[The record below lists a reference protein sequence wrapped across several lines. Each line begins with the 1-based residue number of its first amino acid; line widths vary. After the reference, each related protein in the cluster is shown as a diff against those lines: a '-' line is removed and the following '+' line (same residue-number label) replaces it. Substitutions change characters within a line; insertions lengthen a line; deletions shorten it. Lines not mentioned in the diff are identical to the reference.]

1 MGGCC
6 IRSSSNKTLLLDMS
20 TLKLNNIFNQ
30 TSLVAAILYSIV
42 ATAGLFY
49 VNLGGAFL
57 SAFVDGLGVQRD
69 VAGFIVS
76 SNKYGAAFGAL
87 LATFVVKKLEWR
99 PTLRKLFFLLI
110 IVDLISTQIQNPQLL
125 ILLRFLHGTIGGL
138 SVGFG
143 LSLIARTYNPDKIF
157 GMLLVVQYSFGSIG
171 IWAVPR
177 MVDAFGY
184 AAVFGALIS
193 FTLMTLLI
201 LPLVP
206 NVQNSPEKDRL
217 QNIFFIP
224 LDKFLFFALAALF
237 LFQAS
242 NMGVADYAFELGKD
256 IGLRNTEISNIL
268 TIANIISIS
277 GGALVYLIGT
287 KFGRTIP
294 LVIGITISAIFTFL
308 LHYSENITVYFI
320 ANSVTGIAWGFT
332 IPYILGLCASFDK
345 YGQMAA
351 LAGFISKMGLATGP
365 LIGSLFIIDY
375 GIDFIINVAVL
386 SLIFAMFASW
396 YSSKKGINNE

>member
-1 MGGCC
+1 MNT
-6 IRSSSNKTLLLDMS
+6 I
-20 TLKLNNIFNQ
+20 KLNNTFAQ
-30 TSLVAAILYSIV
+30 SSLMAAILYSII

-69 VAGFIVS
+69 VAGYIVS
-76 SNKYGAAFGAL
+76 ANKYGAAFGAL

-99 PTLRKLFFLLI
+99 YILRRLFFCLI
-110 IVDLISTQIQNPQLL
+110 VVDLISTQIQNPQTL

-143 LSLIARTYNPDKIF
+143 LSIIARTYNPDKIF

-177 MVDAFGY
+177 MVESFGY
-184 AAVFGALIS
+184 SAVFAALII
-193 FTLMTLLI
+193 FTIMAILI

-206 NVQNSPEKDRL
+206 NVKKVSVETDSL
-217 QNIFFIP
+217 NIFNIP
-224 LDKFLFFALAALF
+224 IGKFLFLALVGLF

-256 IGLRNTEISNIL
+256 IGLENTEISNIL
-268 TIANIISIS
+268 TIANVISIS

-287 KFGRTIP
+287 KFGRTLP
-294 LVIGITISAIFTFL
+294 LIIGISVSAIFTFL
-308 LHYSENITVYFI
+308 LHYSDNISIYFI
-320 ANSVTGIAWGFT
+320 ANTVTGIAWGFS
-332 IPYILGLCASFDK
+332 IPYILGLCSTFDSH
-345 YGQMAA
+345 GQMAA
-351 LAGFISKMGLATGP
+351 LAGFVSKMGLATGP

-375 GIDFIINVAVL
+375 GIELIINIAVFSLVVAM
-386 SLIFAMFASW
+386 IASW
-396 YSSKKGINNE
+396 LSSKATEVN

>member
-1 MGGCC
+1 MN
-6 IRSSSNKTLLLDMS
+6 II
-20 TLKLNNIFNQ
+20 KLNNTFAQ
-30 TSLVAAILYSIV
+30 SSLMAAILYSII

-69 VAGFIVS
+69 VAGYIVS
-76 SNKYGAAFGAL
+76 ANKYGAAFGAL

-99 PTLRKLFFLLI
+99 YVLRRLFLCLI
-110 IVDLISTQIQNPQLL
+110 VVDLISTQIQNPQTL

-143 LSLIARTYNPDKIF
+143 LSIIARTYNPDKIF

-177 MVDAFGY
+177 MVESFGY
-184 AAVFGALIS
+184 SAVFAALII
-193 FTLMTLLI
+193 FTIMAILI

-206 NVQNSPEKDRL
+206 NVKKVSVETDSL
-217 QNIFFIP
+217 NIFNIP
-224 LDKFLFFALAALF
+224 IGKFLFLALIGLF

-256 IGLRNTEISNIL
+256 IGLENTEISNIL
-268 TIANIISIS
+268 TIANVISIS

-287 KFGRTIP
+287 KFGRTLP
-294 LVIGITISAIFTFL
+294 LIIGISVSAIFTFL
-308 LHYSENITVYFI
+308 LHYSDNISIYFI
-320 ANSVTGIAWGFT
+320 ANTVTGIAWGFS
-332 IPYILGLCASFDK
+332 IPYILGLCSTFDSH
-345 YGQMAA
+345 GQMAA
-351 LAGFISKMGLATGP
+351 LAGFVSKMGLATGP

-375 GIDFIINVAVL
+375 GIELIINIAVFSLVVAM
-386 SLIFAMFASW
+386 IASW
-396 YSSKKGINNE
+396 LSSKATEAN

>member
-1 MGGCC
+1 MLNMN
-6 IRSSSNKTLLLDMS
+6 II
-20 TLKLNNIFNQ
+20 KLNNTFAQ
-30 TSLVAAILYSIV
+30 SSLMAAILYSII

-69 VAGFIVS
+69 VAGYIVS
-76 SNKYGAAFGAL
+76 ANKYGAAFGAL

-99 PTLRKLFFLLI
+99 YVLRRLFLCLI
-110 IVDLISTQIQNPQLL
+110 VVDLISTQIQNPQTL

-143 LSLIARTYNPDKIF
+143 LSIIARTYNPDKIF

-177 MVDAFGY
+177 MVESFGY
-184 AAVFGALIS
+184 SAVFAALII
-193 FTLMTLLI
+193 FTIMAILI

-206 NVQNSPEKDRL
+206 NVKKVSVETDSL
-217 QNIFFIP
+217 NIFNIP
-224 LDKFLFFALAALF
+224 IGKFLFLALVGLF

-256 IGLRNTEISNIL
+256 IGLENTEISNIL
-268 TIANIISIS
+268 TIANVISIS

-287 KFGRTIP
+287 KFGRTLP
-294 LVIGITISAIFTFL
+294 LIIGISVSAIFTFL
-308 LHYSENITVYFI
+308 LHYSDNISIYFI
-320 ANSVTGIAWGFT
+320 ANTVTGIAWGFS
-332 IPYILGLCASFDK
+332 IPYILGLCSTFDSH
-345 YGQMAA
+345 GQMAA
-351 LAGFISKMGLATGP
+351 LAGFVSKMGLATGP

-375 GIDFIINVAVL
+375 GIELIINIAVFSLVVAM
-386 SLIFAMFASW
+386 IASW
-396 YSSKKGINNE
+396 LSSKATEAN

>member
-1 MGGCC
+1 MN
-6 IRSSSNKTLLLDMS
+6 I
-20 TLKLNNIFNQ
+20 KLNNTFAQ
-30 TSLVAAILYSIV
+30 SSFMAAIFYSII

-69 VAGFIVS
+69 VAGYIVS
-76 SNKYGAAFGAL
+76 ANKYGAAFGAL
-87 LATFVVKKLEWR
+87 LATFLVKKLEWR
-99 PTLRKLFFLLI
+99 SILRILFFCLI
-110 IVDLISTQIQNPQLL
+110 LVDLISTQITSPQTL

-143 LSLIARTYNPDKIF
+143 LSIIARTYNPDKIF

-177 MVDAFGY
+177 MVDSFGY
-184 AAVFGALIS
+184 GAAFGALII
-193 FTLMTLLI
+193 FTIMAIII
-201 LPLVP
+201 LPFVP
-206 NVQNSPEKDRL
+206 NVDESIEDNTSS
-217 QNIFFIP
+217 NIFNIP
-224 LDKFLFFALAALF
+224 IGKFLFLALVALF

-256 IGLRNTEISNIL
+256 IGLENTQISNIL
-268 TIANIISIS
+268 TIANVISIS

-287 KFGRTIP
+287 KYGRTLP
-294 LVIGITISAIFTFL
+294 LIIGISMSSIFTFL
-308 LHYSENITVYFI
+308 LHYSDNVSIYFI
-320 ANSVTGIAWGFT
+320 ANTITGIAWGFT
-332 IPYILGLCASFDK
+332 IPYILGLCSTFDSH
-345 YGQMAA
+345 GQMAA

-375 GIDFIINVAVL
+375 GIEPIINIAVF
-386 SLIFAMFASW
+386 SLIIAMIASW
-396 YSSKKGINNE
+396 LSSRAIEIK

>member
-1 MGGCC
+1 MN
-6 IRSSSNKTLLLDMS
+6 I
-20 TLKLNNIFNQ
+20 LKMNNMFSQ
-30 TSLVAAILYSIV
+30 TSLIAAILYSII

-69 VAGFIVS
+69 TAGFIVS
-76 SNKYGAAFGAL
+76 ANKYGAAFGAL
-87 LATFVVKKLEWR
+87 LATFVVKRLEWR
-99 PTLRKLFFLLI
+99 PTLSKLFYCLI
-110 IVDLISTQIQNPQLL
+110 IFDLISTQVQNPQIL

-143 LSLIARTYNPDKIF
+143 LSIIARTLNPDKVF

-177 MVDAFGY
+177 MVDVFGY
-184 AAVFGALIS
+184 SAVFGALIS
-193 FTLMTLLI
+193 FTIMAILI
-201 LPLVP
+201 LPMVP
-206 NVQNSPEKDRL
+206 DVSKHSDNQATN
-217 QNIFFIP
+217 NIFSFSIE
-224 LDKFLFFALAALF
+224 KFLFLALAALF
-237 LFQAS
+237 LFQAA

-256 IGLRNTEISNIL
+256 IGLKNTEISNLL

-277 GGALVYLIGT
+277 GGMMVYIIGT
-287 KFGRTIP
+287 RFGRTIP
-294 LVIGITISAIFTFL
+294 LVIGISVAAIFTFL
-308 LHYSENITVYFI
+308 LHYSENVTIYFI

-345 YGQMAA
+345 HGQVAA

-365 LIGSLFIIDY
+365 LIGSLFIIEY
-375 GIDFIINVAVL
+375 GFKFIINIAV
-386 SLIFAMFASW
+386 FALFIAIIMSW
-396 YSSKKGINNE
+396 YSSQAREEKL

>member
-1 MGGCC
+1 MN
-6 IRSSSNKTLLLDMS
+6 II
-20 TLKLNNIFNQ
+20 KLNNTFAQ
-30 TSLVAAILYSIV
+30 SSLMAAILYSII

-69 VAGFIVS
+69 VAGYIVS
-76 SNKYGAAFGAL
+76 ANKYGAAFGAL

-99 PTLRKLFFLLI
+99 YILRRLFFCLI
-110 IVDLISTQIQNPQLL
+110 VVDLISTQIQNPQTL

-143 LSLIARTYNPDKIF
+143 LSIIARTYNPDKIF

-177 MVDAFGY
+177 MVESFGY
-184 AAVFGALIS
+184 SAVFAALII
-193 FTLMTLLI
+193 FTIMAILI

-206 NVQNSPEKDRL
+206 NVKKVSVETDSL
-217 QNIFFIP
+217 NIFNIP
-224 LDKFLFFALAALF
+224 IGKFLFLALVGLF

-256 IGLRNTEISNIL
+256 IGLENTEISNIL
-268 TIANIISIS
+268 TIANVISIS

-287 KFGRTIP
+287 KFGRTLP
-294 LVIGITISAIFTFL
+294 LIIGISVSAIFTFL
-308 LHYSENITVYFI
+308 LHYSDNISIYFI
-320 ANSVTGIAWGFT
+320 ANTVTGIAWGFS
-332 IPYILGLCASFDK
+332 IPYILGLCSTFDSH
-345 YGQMAA
+345 GQMAA
-351 LAGFISKMGLATGP
+351 LAGFVSKMGLATGP

-375 GIDFIINVAVL
+375 GIELIINIAVFSLVVAM
-386 SLIFAMFASW
+386 IASW
-396 YSSKKGINNE
+396 LSSKATEVN

>member
-1 MGGCC
+1 MN
-6 IRSSSNKTLLLDMS
+6 I
-20 TLKLNNIFNQ
+20 LKLNNMFSQ
-30 TSLVAAILYSIV
+30 TSLIAAILYSII

-69 VAGFIVS
+69 TAGFIVS
-76 SNKYGAAFGAL
+76 ANKYGAAFGAL
-87 LATFVVKKLEWR
+87 LATFVVKRLEWR
-99 PTLRKLFFLLI
+99 STVSKLFYCLI
-110 IVDLISTQIQNPQLL
+110 IFDLISTQVQNPQIL

-143 LSLIARTYNPDKIF
+143 LSIIARTFNPDKIF

-177 MVDAFGY
+177 MVDIFGY
-184 AAVFGALIS
+184 SAVFGALIS
-193 FTLMTLLI
+193 FTVMAILI
-201 LPLVP
+201 LPMVP
-206 NVQNSPEKDRL
+206 DVSKPPDNQALN
-217 QNIFFIP
+217 NIFSFSIE
-224 LDKFLFFALAALF
+224 KFLFLALAALF
-237 LFQAS
+237 LFQAA

-256 IGLRNTEISNIL
+256 IGLKNTEISNLL

-277 GGALVYLIGT
+277 GGMMVYIIGT
-287 KFGRTIP
+287 RFGRTIP
-294 LVIGITISAIFTFL
+294 LVIGISVAAIFTFL
-308 LHYSENITVYFI
+308 LHYSENVTIYFI

-345 YGQMAA
+345 HGQVAA

-365 LIGSLFIIDY
+365 LIGSLFIIEY
-375 GIDFIINVAVL
+375 GFKFIINIAV
-386 SLIFAMFASW
+386 FALFIAIIMSW
-396 YSSKKGINNE
+396 YSSQAREEKL

>member
-1 MGGCC
+1 MN
-6 IRSSSNKTLLLDMS
+6 II
-20 TLKLNNIFNQ
+20 KLNNTFAQ
-30 TSLVAAILYSIV
+30 SSLMAAILYSII

-69 VAGFIVS
+69 VAGYIVS
-76 SNKYGAAFGAL
+76 ANKYGAAFGAL

-99 PTLRKLFFLLI
+99 YVLRRLFLCLI
-110 IVDLISTQIQNPQLL
+110 VVDLISTQIQNPQTL

-143 LSLIARTYNPDKIF
+143 LSIIARTYNPDKIF

-177 MVDAFGY
+177 MVESFGY
-184 AAVFGALIS
+184 SAVFAALII
-193 FTLMTLLI
+193 FTIMAILI
-201 LPLVP
+201 LPLAP
-206 NVQNSPEKDRL
+206 NVKKVSVETDSS
-217 QNIFFIP
+217 NIFNIP
-224 LDKFLFFALAALF
+224 IGKFLFLALVGLF

-256 IGLRNTEISNIL
+256 IGLENTEISNIL
-268 TIANIISIS
+268 TIANVISIS

-287 KFGRTIP
+287 KFGRTLP
-294 LVIGITISAIFTFL
+294 LIIGISVSAIFTFL
-308 LHYSENITVYFI
+308 LHYSDNISIYFI
-320 ANSVTGIAWGFT
+320 ANTVTGIAWGFS
-332 IPYILGLCASFDK
+332 IPYILGLCSTFDSH
-345 YGQMAA
+345 GQMAA
-351 LAGFISKMGLATGP
+351 LAGFVSKMGLATGP

-375 GIDFIINVAVL
+375 GIELIINIAVFSLVVAM
-386 SLIFAMFASW
+386 IASW
-396 YSSKKGINNE
+396 LSSKATEAN

>member
-1 MGGCC
+1 M
-6 IRSSSNKTLLLDMS
+6 
-20 TLKLNNIFNQ
+20 
-30 TSLVAAILYSIV
+30 AAILYSII

-69 VAGFIVS
+69 VAGYIVS
-76 SNKYGAAFGAL
+76 ANKYGAAFGAL

-99 PTLRKLFFLLI
+99 YVLRRLFFCLI
-110 IVDLISTQIQNPQLL
+110 VVDLISTQIQNPQTL

-143 LSLIARTYNPDKIF
+143 LSIIARTYNPDKIF

-177 MVDAFGY
+177 MVESFGY
-184 AAVFGALIS
+184 SAVFAALII
-193 FTLMTLLI
+193 FTIMAILI

-206 NVQNSPEKDRL
+206 NVKKVSVETVSL
-217 QNIFFIP
+217 NIFNIP
-224 LDKFLFFALAALF
+224 IGKFLFLALVGLF

-256 IGLRNTEISNIL
+256 IGLENTEISNIL
-268 TIANIISIS
+268 TIANVISIS

-287 KFGRTIP
+287 KFGRTLP
-294 LVIGITISAIFTFL
+294 LIIGISVSAIFTFL
-308 LHYSENITVYFI
+308 LHYSDNISIYFI
-320 ANSVTGIAWGFT
+320 ANTVTGIAWGFS
-332 IPYILGLCASFDK
+332 IPYILGLCSTFDSH
-345 YGQMAA
+345 GQMAA
-351 LAGFISKMGLATGP
+351 LAGFVSKMGLATGP

-375 GIDFIINVAVL
+375 GIELIINIAVFSLVVAM
-386 SLIFAMFASW
+386 IASW
-396 YSSKKGINNE
+396 LSSKATEAN

>member
-1 MGGCC
+1 MN
-6 IRSSSNKTLLLDMS
+6 IM
-20 TLKLNNIFNQ
+20 KLNNTFAQ
-30 TSLVAAILYSIV
+30 SSLMAAILYSII

-69 VAGFIVS
+69 VAGYIVS
-76 SNKYGAAFGAL
+76 ANKYGAAFGAL

-99 PTLRKLFFLLI
+99 YVLRRLFLCLI
-110 IVDLISTQIQNPQLL
+110 VVDLISTQIQNPQTL

-143 LSLIARTYNPDKIF
+143 LSIIARTYNPDKIF

-177 MVDAFGY
+177 MVESFGY
-184 AAVFGALIS
+184 SAVFAALII
-193 FTLMTLLI
+193 FTIMAILI

-206 NVQNSPEKDRL
+206 NVKKVSVETDSL
-217 QNIFFIP
+217 NIFNIQIG
-224 LDKFLFFALAALF
+224 KFLFLALVGLF

-256 IGLRNTEISNIL
+256 IGLENTEISNIL
-268 TIANIISIS
+268 TIANVISIS

-287 KFGRTIP
+287 KFGRTLP
-294 LVIGITISAIFTFL
+294 LIIGISVSAIFTFL
-308 LHYSENITVYFI
+308 LHYSDNISIYFI
-320 ANSVTGIAWGFT
+320 ANTVTGIAWGFS
-332 IPYILGLCASFDK
+332 IPYILGLCSTFDSH
-345 YGQMAA
+345 GQMAA
-351 LAGFISKMGLATGP
+351 LAGFVSKMGLATGP

-375 GIDFIINVAVL
+375 GIELIINIAVFSLVVAM
-386 SLIFAMFASW
+386 IASW
-396 YSSKKGINNE
+396 LSSKATEAN

>member
-1 MGGCC
+1 MNT
-6 IRSSSNKTLLLDMS
+6 I
-20 TLKLNNIFNQ
+20 KLNNTFAQ
-30 TSLVAAILYSIV
+30 SSLMAAILYSII

-69 VAGFIVS
+69 VAGYIVS
-76 SNKYGAAFGAL
+76 ANKYGAAFGAL

-99 PTLRKLFFLLI
+99 YILRRLFFCLI
-110 IVDLISTQIQNPQLL
+110 VVDLISTQIQNPQTL

-143 LSLIARTYNPDKIF
+143 LSIIARTYNPDKIF

-177 MVDAFGY
+177 MVESFGY
-184 AAVFGALIS
+184 SAVFAALII
-193 FTLMTLLI
+193 FTIMAILI

-206 NVQNSPEKDRL
+206 NVKKVSVETDSL
-217 QNIFFIP
+217 NIFNIP
-224 LDKFLFFALAALF
+224 IGKFLFLALVGLF

-256 IGLRNTEISNIL
+256 IGLENTEISNIL
-268 TIANIISIS
+268 TIANVISIS

-287 KFGRTIP
+287 KFGRTLP
-294 LVIGITISAIFTFL
+294 LIIGISVSAIFTFL
-308 LHYSENITVYFI
+308 LHYSDNISIYFI
-320 ANSVTGIAWGFT
+320 ANTVTGIAWGFS
-332 IPYILGLCASFDK
+332 IPYILGLCSTFDSH
-345 YGQMAA
+345 GQMAA
-351 LAGFISKMGLATGP
+351 LAGFVSKMGLATGP

-375 GIDFIINVAVL
+375 GIELIINIAVF
-386 SLIFAMFASW
+386 SLVIAMIASW
-396 YSSKKGINNE
+396 LSSKATEAN

>member
-1 MGGCC
+1 M
-6 IRSSSNKTLLLDMS
+6 
-20 TLKLNNIFNQ
+20 
-30 TSLVAAILYSIV
+30 AAIFYSII

-69 VAGFIVS
+69 VAGYIVS
-76 SNKYGAAFGAL
+76 ANKYGAAFGAL
-87 LATFVVKKLEWR
+87 LATFLVKKLEWR
-99 PTLRKLFFLLI
+99 SILRILFFCLI
-110 IVDLISTQIQNPQLL
+110 LVDLISTQITSPQTL

-143 LSLIARTYNPDKIF
+143 LSIIARTYNPDKIF

-177 MVDAFGY
+177 MVDSFGY
-184 AAVFGALIS
+184 GAAFGALII
-193 FTLMTLLI
+193 FTIMAIII
-201 LPLVP
+201 LPFVP
-206 NVQNSPEKDRL
+206 NVDESIEDNTSS
-217 QNIFFIP
+217 NIFNIP
-224 LDKFLFFALAALF
+224 IGKFLFLALVALF

-256 IGLRNTEISNIL
+256 IGLENTQISNIL
-268 TIANIISIS
+268 TIANVISIS

-287 KFGRTIP
+287 KYGRTLP
-294 LVIGITISAIFTFL
+294 LIIGISMSSIFTFL
-308 LHYSENITVYFI
+308 LHYSDNVSIYFI
-320 ANSVTGIAWGFT
+320 ANTITGIAWGFT
-332 IPYILGLCASFDK
+332 IPYILGLCSTFDSH
-345 YGQMAA
+345 GQMAA

-375 GIDFIINVAVL
+375 GIEPIINIAVF
-386 SLIFAMFASW
+386 SLIIAMIASW
-396 YSSKKGINNE
+396 LSSRAIETK